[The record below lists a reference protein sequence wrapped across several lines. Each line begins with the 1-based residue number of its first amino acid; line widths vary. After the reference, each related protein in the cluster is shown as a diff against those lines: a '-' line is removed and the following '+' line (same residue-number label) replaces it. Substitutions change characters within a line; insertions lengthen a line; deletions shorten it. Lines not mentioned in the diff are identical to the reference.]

1 MKTPYQKLL
10 DAQAALDHHDREA
23 PSLLHLPGPL
33 RKVEFEKQVAK
44 RRPLL
49 KAVKK
54 AKAEFDKTRPENPD
68 DWMSRHSQDLERD
81 EASE

>member
-1 MKTPYQKLL
+1 MTTPYQKLL
-10 DAQAALDHHDREA
+10 NAQAALDHHDREA

-54 AKAEFDKTRPENPD
+54 AKAEFDKTRPVNPD